1 MTSVKWGVATT
12 VNIGDYSNISY
23 ECSVQDDLR
32 TGETIQQASDRVF
45 RFVEEE
51 LDAKITAS
59 REELTTN
66 VQALTEQAKRV
77 R

>member
-23 ECSVQDDLR
+23 QCEVEDSLR
-32 TGETIQQASDRVF
+32 AGETIQQASDRVF
-45 RFVEEE
+45 KFVEEE
-51 LDAKITAS
+51 LDNKITAS

-66 VQALTEQAKRV
+66 AQALTEQAKRA